1 MVRGPGLWQ
10 EAVYGIEFFGVT
22 QGKLFIPLSFPICKF
37 VTALISGVACTLQR
51 GSQYAWSRPE
61 KAPASLA
68 PLDSHTPAC
77 LHLQGLAFVKEQK
90 TQKETCPWPSC
101 L

>member
-1 MVRGPGLWQ
+1 MVRRLGPWQ
-10 EAVYGIEFFGVT
+10 EAVYGKEFFGVT
-22 QGKLFIPLSFPICKF
+22 QGKLFTPLSFSICKF
-37 VTALISGVACTLQR
+37 GTALISGVACTLQR
-51 GSQYAWSRPE
+51 GSQYDWSRPE

-77 LHLQGLAFVKEQK
+77 LRLQGLAFVKEQK
-90 TQKETCPWPSC
+90 TQETCPCPSC